1 MQIYVKLW
9 MKETITL
16 DAWPTDT
23 VYALKTKIN
32 EKEGI
37 PLDEQR
43 LIFNAR
49 QLEDARTL
57 SDYGIS
63 RECLIYLLKRPQG
76 DGHNPVEPPRSIGT
90 DL

>member
-23 VYALKTKIN
+23 VYVLKTKIN
-32 EKEGI
+32 DREGI

-43 LIFNAR
+43 LIFNGR
-49 QLEDARTL
+49 QLEDLRTL

-63 RECLIYLLKRPQG
+63 KQSLVYLLKKPQG
-76 DGHNPVEPPRSIGT
+76 AGYNPVEPSQSAGT
-90 DL
+90 DA

>member
-16 DAWPTDT
+16 EAWPSDT

-32 EKEGI
+32 DKEGI
-37 PLDEQR
+37 LLDEQR
-43 LIFNAR
+43 LIFNGR
-49 QLEDARTL
+49 ELEDGRAL

-63 RECLIYLLKRPQG
+63 KQSLVYLFKRIRG
-76 DGHNPVEPPRSIGT
+76 GGYSLAEPSRSTRT